1 MWYFREKPKVFTRR
15 FWTGR
20 NIMAFL
26 PTYFLF
32 PRAPGFIACTA
43 AVSLTLVFSCK
54 EAALEVTMKGGMQ
67 FFKTL

>member
-1 MWYFREKPKVFTRR
+1 
-15 FWTGR
+15 
-20 NIMAFL
+20 MAFL

-54 EAALEVTMKGGMQ
+54 EAALEVLISVCNQVGIFLQGI
-67 FFKTL
+67 

>member
-1 MWYFREKPKVFTRR
+1 
-15 FWTGR
+15 
-20 NIMAFL
+20 MAFI

-54 EAALEVTMKGGMQ
+54 EAALEVLMSVCNQVSKGGMKFVQ
-67 FFKTL
+67 LFLKVSLTLKDRI